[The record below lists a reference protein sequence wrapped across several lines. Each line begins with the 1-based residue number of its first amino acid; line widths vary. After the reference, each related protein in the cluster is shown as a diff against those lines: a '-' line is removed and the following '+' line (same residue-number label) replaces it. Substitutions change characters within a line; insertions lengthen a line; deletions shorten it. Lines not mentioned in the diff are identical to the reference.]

1 MGVNVMRF
9 LVIATAAA
17 LLMLPATA
25 PAQAC
30 GAAARAAK
38 PASIDLSA
46 KKHKKKMAKT
56 AARLKKEK
64 VEYMR
69 AAPM

>member
-1 MGVNVMRF
+1 MRF

-17 LLMLPATA
+17 LLLPPAIA
-25 PAQAC
+25 PAKAC
-30 GAAARAAK
+30 GAGLHSTKA
-38 PASIDLSA
+38 ASIDLSA

-56 AARLKKEK
+56 AEKKKKEK